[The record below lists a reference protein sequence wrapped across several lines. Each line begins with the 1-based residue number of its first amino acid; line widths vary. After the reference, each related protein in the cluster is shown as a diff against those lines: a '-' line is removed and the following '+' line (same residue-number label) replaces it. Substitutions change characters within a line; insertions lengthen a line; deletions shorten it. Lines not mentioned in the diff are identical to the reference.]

1 MKKIINIFSLCGI
14 LLLVSSCQKWL
25 DMPSESKFDT
35 NTTFEDPSKAEM
47 AVLGAYSAAISQEMY
62 YQLMSGTDE
71 CMSTE
76 NNNSKE
82 IFARYA
88 YDATNT
94 VNSTYTAMY
103 SAVERANSSIK
114 GITNLAAKSESEK
127 KLIDRLLGEAY
138 AIRAY
143 AYFNIVRFWGDVP
156 FSTVPTMD
164 APTFT
169 LPRTNRDV
177 IYDQCVADLQK
188 AVELIPWKKEA
199 GIPSERISKQAAY
212 GLLARVAL
220 HAAGYSLR
228 WNLDTYDAGSVQ
240 LAKRPDAARIT
251 ELYTI
256 ARDACSEV
264 ITRKENSLVSD
275 YDKLWRD
282 LLTKRYNDESIW
294 EFGMYGPSHP
304 DVRLAYTSGI
314 STPTGSV
321 YSKSAPQIGAMP
333 TLYFEYEEGDQRRD
347 VTICNYEILN
357 AAGTAS
363 MNAYPSRTIG
373 KYRATWKKDRGSS
386 DSRRDVNAPILR
398 YADILLMFA
407 EAENELNG
415 GPTPAAKD
423 AFEEVRLRAFK
434 NDATKIGAVPSDK
447 EGFLD
452 AIIKERKL
460 ELAFEG
466 TRRTDLVRWGI
477 QYETLMAEKDKLID
491 MANHTGLY
499 AGIPKFA
506 AYKRVN
512 MTVFEEPTIALPIY
526 KTYLTE
532 PDQTE
537 KDLLAAGGYTLVNL
551 YGPNTGAMFNNNELK
566 ADAVWVT
573 RFFNGLTKNK
583 TELLPLSNTM
593 MNENPELRE
602 QQHPL
607 YK

>member
-1 MKKIINIFSLCGI
+1 MKKIIDIFSLCGI
-14 LLLVSSCQKWL
+14 LLLFSSCQKWL

-35 NTTFEDPSKAEM
+35 NTTFENASKAEM

-62 YQLMSGTDE
+62 YQLLSGTDE

-103 SAVERANSSIK
+103 SAAERANSCIK
-114 GITNLAAKSESEK
+114 GITALASKSGSDK
-127 KLIDRLLGEAY
+127 ILTDKLLGEAY

-156 FSTVPTMD
+156 FSTIPTMD
-164 APTFT
+164 ATTFT
-169 LPRTNRDV
+169 LPRTNRDI

-188 AVELIPWKKEA
+188 ATELIPWKKEA

-228 WNLDTYDAGSVQ
+228 WNLDTYDAGSVK
-240 LAKRPDAARIT
+240 LATRPDAARVT

-256 ARDACSEV
+256 ARNACNAV
-264 ITRKENSLVSD
+264 MIQNENSLVSD
-275 YDKLWRD
+275 FDKLWRD

-294 EFGMYGPSHP
+294 EFGMYGPNHP

-314 STPTGSV
+314 STPTGST
-321 YSKSAPQIGAMP
+321 YSKSGPQIAAMP

-347 VTICNYEILN
+347 ASICNYEILN

-407 EAENELNG
+407 EAESKLNG
-415 GPTPAAKD
+415 VTDDAKE
-423 AFEEVRLRAFK
+423 AYEKVRLRAFK
-434 NDATKIGAVPSDK
+434 NDAAKIGTTPTDPQ
-447 EGFLD
+447 EFLN

-466 TRRTDLVRWGI
+466 VRRTDLVRWGV
-477 QYETLMAEKDKLID
+477 QYETLMDEKSKLID
-491 MANHTGLY
+491 MANHTGKY
-499 AGIPKFA
+499 ANIPKFA
-506 AYKRVN
+506 AYKRIN
-512 MTVFEEPTIALPIY
+512 MTVFEEPTIGLPIY

-537 KDLLAAGGYTLVNL
+537 KNLLTANGYTLVNL
-551 YGPNTGAMFNNNELK
+551 YGTNTGAMFYNNELK
-566 ADAVWVT
+566 ADAIWVT

-593 MNENPELRE
+593 MNENPELRA

-607 YK
+607 YR

>member
-1 MKKIINIFSLCGI
+1 MKNIINIISLCSI
-14 LLLVSSCQKWL
+14 LLFFGSCQDWL

-35 NTTFEDPSKAEM
+35 NTTFENSSKAEM
-47 AVLGAYSAAISQEMY
+47 AVLGAYSAAINQEMY

-71 CMSTE
+71 CMSAE

-94 VNSTYTAMY
+94 VGNTYTAMY
-103 SAVERANSSIK
+103 SAIERANSCIK
-114 GITNLAAKSESEK
+114 GITGLTPKNEADK
-127 KLIDRLLGEAY
+127 KLINKLLGESY

-143 AYFNIVRFWGDVP
+143 GYFNVVRLWGDVP
-156 FSTVPTMD
+156 FSITPTMD
-164 APTFT
+164 ATTFT
-169 LPRTNRDV
+169 LPRTSRDE
-177 IYDQCVADLQK
+177 IYDQCIADLQQ
-188 AVELIPWKKEA
+188 AIELIPWKKEG
-199 GIPSERISKQAAY
+199 GISSERISKQAAY
-212 GLLARVAL
+212 GILARVAL

-228 WNLDTYDAGSVQ
+228 WDLNTYDPGSVK
-240 LAKRPDAARIT
+240 LAKRTDAARIT

-256 ARDACSEV
+256 AKNACNAV
-264 ITRKENSLVSD
+264 ITRNENSLVD
-275 YDKLWRD
+275 NFDKLWRD
-282 LLTKRYNDESIW
+282 ILTKKYNDESIW

-304 DVRLAYTSGI
+304 DVRLGYTSGI
-314 STPTGSV
+314 SAPTGCI
-321 YSKSAPQIGAMP
+321 YSKAAPQIAAMP
-333 TLYFEYEEGDQRRD
+333 TFYFEYEEGDQRRD

-357 AAGTAS
+357 ASGTAS

-373 KYRATWKKDRGSS
+373 KYRVTWKKDRGSS
-386 DSRRDVNAPILR
+386 DSRRDINAPLLR

-415 GPTPAAKD
+415 VTATAKQ
-423 AFEEVRLRAFK
+423 AFEQVRLRAFK
-434 NDATKIGAVPSDK
+434 NDASKIGTTPTDK
-447 EGFLD
+447 EGFLK
-452 AIIKERKL
+452 AIIQERKL

-466 TRRTDLVRWGI
+466 TRRTDLVRWGV
-477 QYETLMAEKDKLID
+477 QYETLMEEKSKLMD
-491 MANHTGLY
+491 MANHTGKY
-499 AGIPKFA
+499 ANIPKFA
-506 AYKRVN
+506 AYKRIN
-512 MTVFEEPTIALPIY
+512 MTTFEDATIALPIY
-526 KTYLTE
+526 KTYVTE

-537 KDLLAAGGYTLVNL
+537 KDQLKTNGYTLVNL
-551 YGPNTGAMFNNNELK
+551 YGTNTGAMFYNNELK